1 MADVSA
7 DMSEVRSFAADLT
20 RIPGELSRHA
30 IPVLSRGALNIKQAM
45 AADFRASSD
54 KGFRYVGST
63 VNYDL
68 HTDGPEL
75 SAEVGPDKDLSG
87 NLANVA
93 IFGTARG
100 GGTVADPQHALDEEA
115 PNFERALADLAEELF
130 G

>member
-1 MADVSA
+1 MSDVSV

-20 RIPGELSRHA
+20 MIPGELSRHA
-30 IPVLSRGALNIKQAM
+30 IPVLSKGALNIKNTM
-45 AADFRASSD
+45 RADFQTSGN

-68 HTDGPEL
+68 HTDGGEL
-75 SAEVGPDKDLSG
+75 EAEIGPDKPSG
-87 NLANVA
+87 ALANVA
-93 IFGTARG
+93 LFGTWKG

-115 PNFERALADLAEELF
+115 PRFEQALGDLAEELF